1 MTRELAEIQPNLV
14 EFFDADHVG
23 GDDIFTVSSVYEV
36 PALSFRLD
44 CMDDD
49 IPRKLRNVIDLPTR
63 EDDVVMSHYQGC
75 DVNAYTNL
83 PRGG

>member
-1 MTRELAEIQPNLV
+1 
-14 EFFDADHVG
+14 
-23 GDDIFTVSSVYEV
+23 
-36 PALSFRLD
+36 
-44 CMDDD
+44 MDDD